1 MNSDRKIDFFI
12 VGAQKAGTTSLYDHI
27 ARHPELFLPSGK
39 DFYAFNDDPLY
50 GVSGSGLL
58 PYYREYRGQRLI
70 GGSNVQIMR
79 FPSAVRNLHQY
90 NPRTKL
96 IILLRNPVDRAY
108 SAFWMMRNLGLEP
121 CDTFEAALA
130 QDGARAE
137 RGDFRENA
145 ELRYLEPGYYDE
157 QIDFIHGLFDSGS
170 IYIGLFDDF
179 VRQPERITREILDW
193 LGAETSGLAIDFSK
207 RSNEAS
213 RPRSMMLQRII
224 RSQNRLKK
232 FYRSVVPLGARD
244 RLNAAIFSKLQA
256 RNLAP
261 FKYPEMAAETRS
273 RLVEHFLP
281 HNRRL
286 SELID
291 RDLSHWL

>member
-12 VGAQKAGTTSLYDHI
+12 VGAQKAGTTSLYDYMAQH
-27 ARHPELFLPSGK
+27 RDLFLPSSK
-39 DFYAFNDDPLY
+39 DFYAFNDDPVY
-50 GVSGSGLL
+50 GVTGSRLL
-58 PYYREYRGQRLI
+58 SYYRKYRGEPLV

-79 FPSAVRNLHQY
+79 FPDAVRNLHHY

-130 QDGARAE
+130 QDGARGA

-145 ELRYLEPGYYDE
+145 ELRYLEPGYYDQ
-157 QIDFIHGLFDSGS
+157 QIDFIHGLFDNGS

-193 LGAETSGLAIDFSK
+193 LGADTSELAIDFSK

-213 RPRSMMLQRII
+213 RPRLMMLQRLI
-224 RSQNRLKK
+224 RSQNRLKRL
-232 FYRSVVPLGARD
+232 YRSTMPLAVQD
-244 RLNAAIFSKLQA
+244 RVNATVMSKLQESN
-256 RNLAP
+256 RVP
-261 FKYPEMAAETRS
+261 FEYPPMAAETRS
-273 RLVEHFLP
+273 RLVDHFLP
-281 HNRRL
+281 HNERL

-291 RDLSHWL
+291 QDLGHWL